1 MILNDFAIIRVESRV
16 MAFGTATKRGPRI
29 SDRNL
34 GCVANLRFL
43 LYLVTHE
50 TESLHAMR
58 GRSTALLVL
67 IRMRSVHRRQRHRDL
82 NCDNFGSKVSSLI
95 PVFHTY
101 NRQFAIQ

>member
-1 MILNDFAIIRVESRV
+1 MIHNDFPIIRVESRA

-43 LYLVTHE
+43 LHTVTHE
-50 TESLHAMR
+50 TESLQAMR
-58 GRSTALLVL
+58 GRCTTLIVL
-67 IRMRSVHRRQRHRDL
+67 FRMRSVHRRHRHRDH